1 METMGMRLSVVN
13 KAFLVPWGNMAA
25 LWQGRIEVILLL
37 NVVFEIKVVFIAK
50 TEHLI
55 TTKQKL
61 FPSRKVKL
69 EEKSTGNENENASP

>member
-1 METMGMRLSVVN
+1 M
-13 KAFLVPWGNMAA
+13 
-25 LWQGRIEVILLL
+25 ILLL

-69 EEKSTGNENENASP
+69 EEKSTGNANENASP